1 MRPTD
6 LHCHSARS
14 DGALTPAALA
24 AYAAGQGVSV
34 LALTD
39 HDTVAGYAEAAA
51 AAQALSI
58 DVLPGVELSAAYDGE
73 LHILGYGIDPCS
85 PALVDFLARQRAA
98 RRERNVDMCDA
109 LRRMGLPMP
118 QPEQMGE
125 EFGRTHMARL
135 LVQGGF
141 ADTVSEAFHRYLFP
155 GCPGS
160 VPRRRPDRAACI
172 DAIRA
177 AGGWAVL
184 AHPGQIAGV
193 DRAGLAAL
201 VDGMAGQ
208 GLSGLEVFYPGQDA
222 DFRDFLLQQCRARRL
237 VPTLGSDYHGPDRP
251 GNALACTYQPA
262 LIPQET
268 WDFVA
273 TCLTRHHE
281 GG

>member
-51 AAQALSI
+51 AAQALPI

-155 GCPGS
+155 GCPGY
-160 VPRRRPDRAACI
+160 VPRIRPDRAACI

-201 VDGMAGQ
+201 VDGMAGH

-251 GNALACTYQPA
+251 GNALLCTYQPA